1 MTVTS
6 PPSAASPAA
15 ATQSPSVGRRV
26 TAVLRILAALT
37 LAFALI
43 FQIVEKVVNHDMIA
57 DQYFSYF
64 TILTT
69 MITAVVLAVGGIMA
83 ARRPVDSVPYTIAR
97 LSVLSYAVVTA
108 IVYNLL
114 LRGIPDE
121 GYVVTP
127 WPGEIMHVWMPA
139 FIVLDWFLSPGRPR
153 LRWTALRIVV
163 IYPLAWAAFT
173 LIRGAITD
181 WVPYPFFE
189 FSTGFVSIA
198 AYILAIA
205 VFILGVA
212 SIGIAWSRWRDPVA
226 GE

>member
-6 PPSAASPAA
+6 TP
-15 ATQSPSVGRRV
+15 TTDTESPSTARRV
-26 TAVLRILAALT
+26 VGALRILAAMS
-37 LAFALI
+37 LAFALA
-43 FQIVEKVVNHDMIA
+43 FQIAEKIINRDMIP

-69 MITAVVLAVGGIMA
+69 MITAVVLAIGGVMA
-83 ARRPVDSVPYTIAR
+83 WTTSVDTVPYTIAR
-97 LSVLSYAVVTA
+97 LSVFSYAVVTA
-108 IVYNLL
+108 VVYNLL

-153 LRWTALRIVV
+153 LRWTAQRIVV

-173 LIRGAITD
+173 LIRGAFTG

-205 VFILGVA
+205 AFIIGVA
-212 SIGIAWSRWRDPVA
+212 SIGIAWSRWRGAEVA
-226 GE
+226 SSE